1 VATWSWAAA
10 ADADRG
16 YEYRVT
22 VHTILNEV
30 REGRWLPGPAGKLV
44 VGEGIARL
52 RQVEL
57 MLVGRSVKDLGLL
70 ALKVRFAF
78 ADGESGLAAEEEQLV
93 EDTRKPIKWSYP
105 VADPARQTYTY
116 QLTAIAADG
125 TITAQEPRAT
135 SDLLVVHPLV

>member
-1 VATWSWAAA
+1 
-10 ADADRG
+10 
-16 YEYRVT
+16 
-22 VHTILNEV
+22 
-30 REGRWLPGPAGKLV
+30 
-44 VGEGIARL
+44 
-52 RQVEL
+52 
-57 MLVGRSVKDLGLL
+57 
-70 ALKVRFAF
+70 VRFAF

-116 QLTAIAADG
+116 QLTSIAADG